1 MVIVNSQEKW
11 VKLQKV
17 MKTTHFV
24 YLQIL
29 SDVQK
34 HPKEN
39 RVSCFYIVTPFEKYI
54 VPVNHNEK
62 FGTIEKIDVDDSK
75 VCVGDMKSFL
85 HNSMIECDRIFGLI
99 DLNWC
104 HYNKTNEP
112 YDFDKHLTNAHHH
125 NYRVHYD
132 KENVNRLVNLLPAHI
147 KYDNENSEFLT
158 FMDMIGHHYDNI
170 WTHIKAMTDVHDR
183 SEDVTTGIS
192 ATLVKPI
199 AESLG
204 FQINEGR
211 DLVSLPQYHLGLA
224 ESGSNTGVYN
234 VRYTKRSQKDLTR
247 EIWNRILATMPYMLK
262 TKGTKQSLKSLTIG
276 PGIS

>member
-1 MVIVNSQEKW
+1 MVIVNSKKKW

-85 HNSMIECDRIFGLI
+85 HNSMVEADEIFGLI

-104 HYNKTNEP
+104 HYMKTNES
-112 YDFDKHLTNAHHH
+112 YDMDKHLTNAHHWY
-125 NYRVHYD
+125 YRTHYD
-132 KENVNRLVNLLPAHI
+132 KENIN
-147 KYDNENSEFLT
+147 
-158 FMDMIGHHYDNI
+158 
-170 WTHIKAMTDVHDR
+170 DV
-183 SEDVTTGIS
+183 IP
-192 ATLVKPI
+192 LVKH
-199 AESLG
+199 AEYLTKVSNDMMDYVEDCDYYDQDILENL
-204 FQINEGR
+204 QI
-211 DLVSLPQYHLGLA
+211 V
-224 ESGSNTGVYN
+224 
-234 VRYTKRSQKDLTR
+234 
-247 EIWNRILATMPYMLK
+247 
-262 TKGTKQSLKSLTIG
+262 
-276 PGIS
+276 